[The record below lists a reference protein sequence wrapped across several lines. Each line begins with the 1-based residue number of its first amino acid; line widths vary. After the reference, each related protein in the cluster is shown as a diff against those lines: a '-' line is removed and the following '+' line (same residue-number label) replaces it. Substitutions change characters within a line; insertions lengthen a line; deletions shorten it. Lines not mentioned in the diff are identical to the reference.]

1 MAADELVALYDP
13 ADDTGVV
20 TGSARR
26 GEVRARNLPHAAT
39 AVLVRNSRGQVYLH
53 RRTDTKDVYPG
64 LYDVWAGGCVDAG
77 EEPYDAARRE
87 LAEELGVTG
96 VQLVPVFRAWYR
108 DENTHYLAFGYEAVW
123 DGPVVHQPEEVA
135 EGGWVDWEELL
146 RRLEDPAWPFVP
158 DGRAGMAH
166 YLGTRQA

>member
-1 MAADELVALYDP
+1 MAAWTP
-13 ADDTGVV
+13 AR
-20 TGSARR
+20 S
-26 GEVRARNLPHAAT
+26 PH
-39 AVLVRNSRGQVYLH
+39 
-53 RRTDTKDVYPG
+53 
-64 LYDVWAGGCVDAG
+64 
-77 EEPYDAARRE
+77 DAARRE

-108 DENTHYLAFGYEAVW
+108 DDSTHYLAFGYEAVW

-146 RRLEDPAWPFVP
+146 RRLGDPAWPFVP

-166 YLGTRQA
+166 YLGTRSA

>member
-13 ADDTGVV
+13 ADDTGRV

-26 GEVRARNLPHAAT
+26 DEVRARNLPHAAT

-64 LYDVWAGGCVDAG
+64 LYDVWAGGCVVAG

-108 DENTHYLAFGYEAVW
+108 DDSTHYLAFGYEAVW

-135 EGGWVDWEELL
+135 EGGWIDWEELL

-166 YLGTRQA
+166 YLGTRSA